1 MVEGAEK
8 ALGSFLDRYR
18 DEIIER
24 IAEKVAAG
32 KISHRP
38 NSMRILDILTFVS
51 DRIIAQGRQRFSVL
65 VKTEP
70 RGSLPGAQTCDP

>member
-32 KISHRP
+32 KI
-38 NSMRILDILTFVS
+38 
-51 DRIIAQGRQRFSVL
+51 
-65 VKTEP
+65 
-70 RGSLPGAQTCDP
+70 